1 MQNTCTNK
9 HFAGDPLWYFFLS
22 FVPLF
27 YEFSAFI
34 QKVPT
39 MLTQV
44 KIYRKVSSLED
55 VSSIYVNVD
64 L

>member
-1 MQNTCTNK
+1 MI
-9 HFAGDPLWYFFLS
+9 FFLS

-39 MLTQV
+39 MSTQV
-44 KIYRKVSSLED
+44 KIYRKVSSLVD
-55 VSSIYVNVD
+55 VSTIYVNVD